1 MKIATWNVNSLRIRL
16 PQLLEWA
23 ALIKLDVIAV
33 QETKVTDKDF
43 PIKEIEDA
51 GYHVAFS
58 GQKTFNG
65 VAILSKK
72 PLKEIVTDLPA
83 IEDKERRVLAATI
96 GDTRVLNLY
105 VPNGQSVDSEKY
117 HYKLKWFEAL
127 HDYVKAQL
135 KKYPKLV
142 LVGDF
147 NVAPEDRDVYDP
159 AAWAGNV
166 LVSSKERKA
175 LQKVMAL
182 GLSDA
187 FRSFDQPEKSYSWW
201 DYRRLAFQRN
211 RGLRLDLILV
221 SETLAKKCK
230 SCSIDKS
237 LREADRPSD
246 HTAVVAEF

>member
-23 ALIKLDVIAV
+23 ELTKVDVIAV

-51 GYHVAFS
+51 KYHVVFA

-72 PLKEIVTDLPA
+72 PLKEIVIDFPDF
-83 IEDKERRVLAATI
+83 EDKERRVLAATI
-96 GDTRVLNLY
+96 GDTRILNLY

-117 HYKLKWFEAL
+117 EYKLKWFEAL

-166 LVSSKERKA
+166 LVSPKERKA
-175 LQKVMAL
+175 LQDVMSL

-187 FRSFDQPEKSYSWW
+187 FRLFDQPEKSYSW
-201 DYRRLAFQRN
+201 
-211 RGLRLDLILV
+211 
-221 SETLAKKCK
+221 
-230 SCSIDKS
+230 
-237 LREADRPSD
+237 
-246 HTAVVAEF
+246 

>member
-23 ALIKLDVIAV
+23 KLTKPDVIAV
-33 QETKVTDKDF
+33 QETKVTDDDF
-43 PIKEIEDA
+43 PKDEIENA
-51 GYHVAFS
+51 KYHVAFS

-72 PLKEIVTDLPA
+72 PITEVVTDLPA
-83 IEDKERRVLAATI
+83 IDDKERRVLGATI
-96 GDTRVLNLY
+96 GDTRILNLY
-105 VPNGQSVDSEKY
+105 VPNGQSVDSDKY
-117 HYKLKWFEAL
+117 RYKLKWFEAL
-127 HDYVKAQL
+127 HDYVKDQL

-166 LVSSKERKA
+166 LVSTKERKA
-175 LQKVMAL
+175 LQDLMAI

-187 FRSFDQPEKSYSWW
+187 FRLFDQTEKSYSWW

-211 RGLRLDLILV
+211 KGLRLDLILA
-221 SETLAKKCK
+221 SEALAKTCK
-230 SCSIDKS
+230 SCSIDVS

-246 HTAVVAEF
+246 HTVVVAEF

>member
-187 FRSFDQPEKSYSWW
+187 FRLFDQPEKSYSWW